1 MGWGESESKSRPV
14 VSDSLQPH
22 GLYTVHEIL
31 QARILEW
38 VACPFSRGSP
48 QPWDQTQVSRIIGRF
63 FTSWATREAWETLME
78 DKGLFSNFF
87 VKISGDEV
95 CATSMEEGGGTPS

>member
-1 MGWGESESKSRPV
+1 
-14 VSDSLQPH
+14 
-22 GLYTVHEIL
+22 
-31 QARILEW
+31 
-38 VACPFSRGSP
+38 
-48 QPWDQTQVSRIIGRF
+48 
-63 FTSWATREAWETLME
+63 ME